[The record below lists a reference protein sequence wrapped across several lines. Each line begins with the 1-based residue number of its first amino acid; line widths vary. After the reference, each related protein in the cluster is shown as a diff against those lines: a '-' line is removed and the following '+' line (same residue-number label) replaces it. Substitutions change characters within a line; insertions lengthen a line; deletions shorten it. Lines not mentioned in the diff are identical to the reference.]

1 MLYRALRE
9 LAGAAWPDLRSFET
23 VMCCFLLTVL
33 QLHAE
38 RERERQRRAMVNQ
51 GADGGNQWRRD
62 ASGRDPL
69 GRLPQLEP

>member
-1 MLYRALRE
+1 MHLVRRLGLQAVVCGPVE
-9 LAGAAWPDLRSFET
+9 QRSAVF
-23 VMCCFLLTVL
+23 VRDVL

-38 RERERQRRAMVNQ
+38 RERERQRRSMVNQ